1 LNEFERQKVRTV
13 VAIVAMDADIVGLMV
28 IENGGFGAESAIV
41 ELVDGINTEMGV
53 GTYAVVDA
61 GGTGDDDKRSSQVN
75 CNLTRAAQAL
85 TAFISEQFGTTPA
98 LIVGDLNAY
107 TKEDPINAII
117 GEGYTDLAN
126 YLGGAEAY
134 SYSYYYSLD
143 GQLGY
148 LDHALTSAS
157 MLDKVVDTTEWYIN
171 ADEPIVL
178 DYNLDFQCAT

>member
-1 LNEFERQKVRTV
+1 
-13 VAIVAMDADIVGLMV
+13 M
-28 IENGGFGAESAIV
+28 
-41 ELVDGINTEMGV
+41 
-53 GTYAVVDA
+53 
-61 GGTGDDDKRSSQVN
+61 
-75 CNLTRAAQAL
+75 
-85 TAFISEQFGTTPA
+85 
-98 LIVGDLNAY
+98 IVGDLNAY

-126 YLGGAEAY
+126 YLGGAED
-134 SYSYYYSLD
+134 YSYYYSLD